1 MVLVN
6 IFYCVDLGDDWDK
19 VILENV
25 FLELSF
31 LHRSFDHSCEG
42 YQIGGSTNN
51 SYPDGLTSYKQ
62 YYPNNSGIKKAK
74 NDSIVLNFKISLLNS
89 YLLYLMSL
97 RNFS

>member
-1 MVLVN
+1 MYKKVLVN
-6 IFYCVDLGDDWDK
+6 VFYCVDLGDDWDK

-31 LHRSFDHSCEG
+31 LHRSFNQSCEC

-51 SYPDGLTSYKQ
+51 SDLFGLTSLKQ

-74 NDSIVLNFKISLLNS
+74 NDLIVLNLKISLLN
-89 YLLYLMSL
+89 
-97 RNFS
+97 